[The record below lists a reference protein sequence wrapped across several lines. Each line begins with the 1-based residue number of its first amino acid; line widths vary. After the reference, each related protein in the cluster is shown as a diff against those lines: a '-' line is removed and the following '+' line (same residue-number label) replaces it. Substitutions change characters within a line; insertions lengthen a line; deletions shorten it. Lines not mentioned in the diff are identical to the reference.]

1 MAIEADITPHQILSK
16 RQEVLEQLLHEPHT
30 KPELVAALPCSRST
44 VDRAIEE
51 LQKIECVERTA
62 PNSSQYRGTTLGELM
77 LQTHQEYLD
86 RLQQYEKVKPILTEL
101 PSDAPIGED
110 IIRGADIYRSVRTPD
125 IAFRPSQELKQEAT
139 KMIGTAPVIYRE
151 YFDEITTQ
159 LNQRSFEFEVI
170 IEAPLLESVQKQ
182 YSDEFDRLTEFD
194 SVNIY
199 RTEESIPYGLWV
211 MDLPSSDTAG
221 ITFYNEGGVPG
232 SIVNDSEDAVEW
244 VTEQYDQYKQAA
256 RKIV

>member
-1 MAIEADITPHQILSK
+1 MAVEADITAHQILSK
-16 RQEVLEQLLHEPHT
+16 RQEVLEQLLNEPHT
-30 KPELVAALPCSRST
+30 KPELVEALPCSRST

-51 LQKIECVERTA
+51 LREIKCVERTA

-77 LQTHQEYLD
+77 LQTHQEYLG
-86 RLQQYEKVKPILTEL
+86 RLQQYEEVRPILTEL
-101 PSDAPIGED
+101 PSDAPMSED
-110 IIRGADIYRSVRTPD
+110 IIRGADVYRSVRTPD
-125 IAFRPSQELKQEAT
+125 IAFRPGQELKQEAT

-151 YFDEITTQ
+151 YFDEITNQ

-182 YSDEFDRLTEFD
+182 YSEEFDTLTEFD
-194 SVNIY
+194 SVSIY
-199 RTEESIPYGLWV
+199 RTDEPLPYGLWV

-232 SIVNDSEDAVEW
+232 TIVNDSDDAVEW
-244 VTEQYDQYKQAA
+244 ATEQYDQYKEAA
-256 RKIV
+256 EKII